1 MTPLDKTLK
10 RELKIE
16 GRAFVVAVSPEG
28 LKLTLKGKRLGQEL
42 RWTDLISGEA
52 ALATALNASLGEFAQ
67 DPPPKRTPSPKEAA
81 PAPKRASAPKRARPE
96 AKRAPAPKAP
106 RPAPTRASPGAK
118 RPVKSAS
125 KAKRSR

>member
-28 LKLTLKGKRLGQEL
+28 LKITLKGKRLGQEL
-42 RWTDLISGEA
+42 RWTDLISGDA
-52 ALATALNASLGEFAQ
+52 ALATALNASLGEFAK
-67 DPPPKRTPSPKEAA
+67 DPPPKRA
-81 PAPKRASAPKRARPE
+81 PPAMKGAPRALKRASPPPARV
-96 AKRAPAPKAP
+96 
-106 RPAPTRASPGAK
+106 
-118 RPVKSAS
+118 VKSAG